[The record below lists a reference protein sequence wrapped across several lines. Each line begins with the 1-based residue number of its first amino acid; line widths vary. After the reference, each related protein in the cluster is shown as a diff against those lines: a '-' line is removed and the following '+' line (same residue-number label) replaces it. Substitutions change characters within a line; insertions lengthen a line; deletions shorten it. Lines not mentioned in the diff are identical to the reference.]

1 MNDLYDI
8 EDSIAKIKKYL
19 NNGVENLNDMKAIHQ
34 ENVESFNES
43 ALKMSNLLQDIFN
56 NPKINLGDYTDTDIL
71 LLFMAFNEYDKQII
85 KILERIKRR
94 FENE

>member
-8 EDSIAKIKKYL
+8 EDSIVKIQKYL
-19 NNGVENLNDMKAIHQ
+19 NNGVENLNDVKTMHQ
-34 ENVESFNES
+34 ENIESFNES

-56 NPKINLGDYTDTDIL
+56 NPKINLRDYTDIDIL
-71 LLFMAFNEYDKQII
+71 LLFIVFNEYDKQII